1 MSGID
6 RRERKTRT
14 LTRVVTCVII
24 IGRAAAK
31 ATENNR
37 LLTWQNSRMI
47 ELQQHTFDPER
58 VLVNIFQHQNTVLNF
73 GIHGVPISE
82 ISIARLPPHN
92 VPSARHVG
100 PSLPFNGEGF
110 IA

>member
-14 LTRVVTCVII
+14 LTCAVTCVII

-47 ELQQHTFDPER
+47 ELQQHTFDAER

-82 ISIARLPPHN
+82 ISIARLPPTTCLR
-92 VPSARHVG
+92 PDMSG
-100 PSLPFNGEGF
+100 LPLA
-110 IA
+110 IQW